1 MGVAV
6 RADREGD
13 RGRVVP
19 TGPFDLAHAT
29 AVARAVET
37 PSPAW
42 RDAARSKSISHIS
55 IESTGAP
62 SCWRGCSIAWTRTG
76 SARGRDGW
84 QP

>member
-29 AVARAVET
+29 AVARAVA

-55 IESTGAP
+55 IESTARAP

-76 SARGRDGW
+76 RTRSW
-84 QP
+84 